1 MKGSHSVSIL
11 QGKDRECYMTGND
24 DYLEKHHIFYGIKNR
39 KISDAYGFFV
49 YLIPELHRGTNGVHG
64 INGHELDT
72 KLKQDCQRQF
82 EADGHT
88 RHEFMA
94 LIGKNYL

>member
-1 MKGSHSVSIL
+1 MKGSHSVSVL
-11 QGKDRECYMTGND
+11 QGKTKECYVTGRTDN
-24 DYLEKHHIFYGIKNR
+24 LHRHHVYGGSNR
-39 KISDAYGFFV
+39 KISDVNGFWIW
-49 YLIPELHRGTNGVHG
+49 LIPELHNMSDEGVHF
-64 INGHELDT
+64 NKELDI

-88 RHEFMA
+88 REEFMS

>member
-1 MKGSHSVSIL
+1 MKGSHSVSVL
-11 QGKDRECYMTGND
+11 QGKVKECYITGSTDNI
-24 DYLEKHHIFYGIKNR
+24 EKHHCFFGVKNR
-39 KISDAYGFFV
+39 TTSDKYGFFV
-49 YLIPELHRGTNGVHG
+49 YLTAEMHRGTNGVHG
-64 INGHELDT
+64 INGHELDM

-88 RHEFMA
+88 REEFVA